1 VTFVPTP
8 IGELPTP
15 DEVLARLSPGAGED
29 PQVGYI
35 TPDDLAFAWQA
46 FLSSLTWLST
56 TAPPATTDEKDGMVL
71 VVGKAGEP
79 PLWRDDLRE
88 LILHLGDVTD
98 VGVNGGLVAVLAA
111 LDERLHALEA
121 ATPSVPGP
129 AIPVSEGALEVD
141 LYSGSFVRV
150 RDTGHLLDD
159 GLLHSV
165 HLAVATVAGPGGE
178 VFADANAIPTGTQ
191 PTWFDAN
198 GALGYVDTAA
208 GAHVTQTGL
217 RNWTKYGV
225 QSEPNHY
232 VLYVRKTVAADDASK
247 PLLVVESAVT
257 VA

>member
-1 VTFVPTP
+1 
-8 IGELPTP
+8 
-15 DEVLARLSPGAGED
+15 
-29 PQVGYI
+29 
-35 TPDDLAFAWQA
+35 
-46 FLSSLTWLST
+46 
-56 TAPPATTDEKDGMVL
+56 
-71 VVGKAGEP
+71 
-79 PLWRDDLRE
+79 
-88 LILHLGDVTD
+88 
-98 VGVNGGLVAVLAA
+98 
-111 LDERLHALEA
+111 
-121 ATPSVPGP
+121 
-129 AIPVSEGALEVD
+129 
-141 LYSGSFVRV
+141 
-150 RDTGHLLDD
+150 
-159 GLLHSV
+159 V
-165 HLAVATVAGPGGE
+165 HLAVATVPGPGGT